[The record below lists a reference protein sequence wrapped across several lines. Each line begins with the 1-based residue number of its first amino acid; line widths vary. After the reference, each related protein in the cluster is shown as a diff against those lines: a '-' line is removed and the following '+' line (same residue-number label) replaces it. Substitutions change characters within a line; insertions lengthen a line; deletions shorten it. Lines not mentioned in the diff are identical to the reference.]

1 MTFLRILFW
10 LLGITA
16 VVVTALIAIA
26 NRQPVVFSLQ
36 PFPFEM
42 SVPLYAVVFVSVF
55 LGLVLGGLAV
65 KLSALG
71 RRRRPPA
78 ADPARSSDMAPAR

>member
-1 MTFLRILFW
+1 MTILRILFW
-10 LLGITA
+10 LLATIV
-16 VVVTALIAIA
+16 VVVTVLIAIA
-26 NRQPVVFSLQ
+26 NRQPVIFSLQ

-55 LGLVLGGLAV
+55 LGLLLGGLAV

-71 RRRRPPA
+71 RRRQPAA
-78 ADPARSSDMAPAR
+78 ADPARGSDLAAAR